1 VDRAIRK
8 TPRAR
13 RAWELESAGQTG
25 PIPPRVGGS
34 LGYILTRSVALI
46 DLDKARSRREGKGR
60 RKRSKQ
66 AMEIGIMGEEEAH
79 LVPAPMAGEDD
90 EADLLVERNE
100 EEVVSRI
107 RATANDAESAGLP
120 MIKVAGDGKRMHLV
134 SQQFINELKSGP
146 PFFVPRRLSNERL
159 LRFVRG
165 DQAKYATM
173 IKGYEAAEAVRDM
186 EMGILEQYHDKGYAY
201 FVIADEV

>member
-1 VDRAIRK
+1 
-8 TPRAR
+8 
-13 RAWELESAGQTG
+13 
-25 PIPPRVGGS
+25 
-34 LGYILTRSVALI
+34 
-46 DLDKARSRREGKGR
+46 
-60 RKRSKQ
+60 
-66 AMEIGIMGEEEAH
+66 MEAP
-79 LVPAPMAGEDD
+79 LLPAPVNGKSDGD
-90 EADLLVERNE
+90 
-100 EEVVSRI
+100 EEVSRL
-107 RATANDAESAGLP
+107 RATAEEAESAGLP
-120 MIKVAGDGKRMHLV
+120 MIKIAGDGKRMHLV

-201 FVIADEV
+201 FCDR